1 MNRDE
6 EEIEEDATMP
16 LQANQNIVTL
26 TDISPTG
33 LGVALNKGTSLA
45 RKRERERERER
56 QRKTK
61 KASGKKKSRRVSSL
75 TQ

>member
-1 MNRDE
+1 MHDRLRLDERELAEAQVDVKDE

-26 TDISPTG
+26 ADISPTG

-45 RKRERERERER
+45 RNE
-56 QRKTK
+56 
-61 KASGKKKSRRVSSL
+61 
-75 TQ
+75 